1 MQNSKSKHK
10 RIALWAFIAIIVGA
24 TLVSVCGYYYIPR
37 NMRFSKVAQI
47 YDNSDFLSSFT
58 GFHYVSNEDELH
70 YWLIEY
76 RIERQMPPCQDIE
89 KCATTMDFERYD
101 YLITYHKPLRKLQ
114 YSPYLRK
121 MYDGLY
127 FDPKMPLVAQWGM
140 TTDSIYIY
148 QIYKNSRFRS
158 VGP

>member
-114 YSPYLRK
+114 YSLYLRK